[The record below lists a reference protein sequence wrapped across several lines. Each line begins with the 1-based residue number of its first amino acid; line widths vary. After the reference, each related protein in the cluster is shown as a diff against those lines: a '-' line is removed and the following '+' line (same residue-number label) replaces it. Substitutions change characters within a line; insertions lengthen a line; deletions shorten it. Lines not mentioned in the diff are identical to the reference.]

1 MKHDRSI
8 LFEERTKENCF
19 FPKDAWILPTFL
31 LHFICSWVW
40 NSCASW
46 VQARDSC
53 HGVLG
58 DLSHRASPPFLI
70 WPKSLSLSV
79 SLISPLLYSL
89 SFSFLLSHLSFLS
102 LFLSFW
108 LCLPSFLPFP
118 CSLYFF
124 MLWPISK
131 KRFITSVSCTMRFL
145 VSLLQACMNH

>member
-1 MKHDRSI
+1 MGFSRQKYWSGVPLPSPI

-31 LHFICSWVW
+31 LHLICSRVW
-40 NSCASW
+40 NSRASW

-58 DLSHRASPPFLI
+58 HLSHRASTHFLI

-89 SFSFLLSHLSFLS
+89 SFSFLLSHLSFLP
-102 LFLSFW
+102 LFFSFW
-108 LCLPSFLPFP
+108 LSVCLPLFLPHLAFISLCSGQFQKEICHFSFL
-118 CSLYFF
+118 YNE
-124 MLWPISK
+124 I
-131 KRFITSVSCTMRFL
+131 
-145 VSLLQACMNH
+145 